1 MICSLGCQC
10 NRSLL
15 TYIVV
20 RTQIKMDLGSLAY
33 SLRQRLIAGILLIKT
48 HSLGKNATM
57 MIRLAL

>member
-1 MICSLGCQC
+1 M
-10 NRSLL
+10 

-20 RTQIKMDLGSLAY
+20 RTQIKMCLGSLAY

-57 MIRLAL
+57 MIPLAL